1 MIKFLQICSGTDNM
15 IYKNLYYMYGFCYR
29 SDAFHPY
36 SKTCIIIFLGALH
49 GRCQSIHQK

>member
-1 MIKFLQICSGTDNM
+1 MIKFLQICSATDNM
-15 IYKNLYYMYGFCYR
+15 TYKNFYYMYGFCYR

-36 SKTCIIIFLGALH
+36 SKTFIFIFLGALH